1 MPTFRAGGREWL
13 LKLDAPKIREVR
25 QQFDGLDLAD
35 TDRSMSA
42 YDRCAADPVLLVDVL
57 YVLCRQAVQDAGLT
71 DRQFGEALV
80 GPAIADA
87 TTALVEAY
95 ADFSPARA
103 PAIRARQKQI
113 AELMSRAET
122 TDSQFLTPERMEQI
136 IQTGREENERRFRQW
151 IASHSATSGQANAE
165 SPPTA

>member
-25 QQFDGLDLAD
+25 AQFDGLDLAD
-35 TDRSMSA
+35 SDRNMRA
-42 YDRCAADPVLLVDVL
+42 YDRCADDPVLLVDVL
-57 YVLCRQAVQDAGLT
+57 YVLCRDQVATAGMT
-71 DRQFGEALV
+71 DRQFGESLTGQAL
-80 GPAIADA
+80 ADA

-113 AELMSRAET
+113 AELMSRAEA
-122 TDSQFLTPERMEQI
+122 TDAEFLTAEKMEQI
-136 IQTGREENERRFRQW
+136 IQTGKQENERRFQQW
-151 IASHSATSGQANAE
+151 IASHSATSGPASAE
-165 SPPTA
+165 SAPTA